1 MGQNLSVFLGTS
13 LSSRTNPQSSSVLSL
28 AATRREVNQ
37 NYKGTFSA
45 ERQSQLRKKNWTT
58 LPEEKFFI
66 TTWTIATEN
75 WKLYVIK
82 HSQLKTK
89 QILVDKILPNIICWG
104 VIRIFLQAIWFGKCE
119 TVQSNILRPQLRGR
133 FNKCPRLFPPTFG
146 LIHSEYGVGL
156 SETNPIRSHYLLL
169 KIEEPHL
176 VKRDTRTVTN
186 WNATEACAKL
196 ST

>member
-1 MGQNLSVFLGTS
+1 MGFSFKLSVEKIWENFDPFPSPKKVGQNLSVFLGTS
-13 LSSRTNPQSSSVLSL
+13 LSSRSNPQSSYVLSP

-104 VIRIFLQAIWFGKCE
+104 VIRIFLQAIWFEKGE

-133 FNKCPRLFPPTFG
+133 FNKCPRLFPPHVWTNSLWIRRR
-146 LIHSEYGVGL
+146 LIR
-156 SETNPIRSHYLLL
+156 N
-169 KIEEPHL
+169 
-176 VKRDTRTVTN
+176 
-186 WNATEACAKL
+186 
-196 ST
+196 